1 MTNQDI
7 ILASLGAT
15 LVLVIL
21 ILLWLVFAYARLKRE
36 LQFLKDYAERNN
48 KDIAGLCSAAITVDT
63 RLQERDQLIKEL
75 QQKLTQLNTVE
86 TTAQP
91 YHSVIQKVRS
101 GADLNELMQNCGLS
115 RDEASLLIRLHG
127 KQER

>member
-1 MTNQDI
+1 MTNIDI
-7 ILASLGAT
+7 ILASLGASIC
-15 LVLVIL
+15 LILL
-21 ILLWLVFAYARLKRE
+21 ILLWLALGYMRLKKE
-36 LQFLKDYAERNN
+36 LHALKEYANRNN
-48 KDIAGLCSAAITVDT
+48 KDIAGLCSAAVTVDT
-63 RLQERDQLIKEL
+63 RLNDRDQLIKEL

-115 RDEASLLIRLHG
+115 RDEAALLIRLHG
-127 KQER
+127 KQDR

>member
-36 LQFLKDYAERNN
+36 LQSLKDYAERNN
-48 KDIAGLCSAAITVDT
+48 KDIAGLCSAAVTVDT